1 VEQTVHGGSDG
12 WMRHRA
18 SGSAP
23 EQPVPRKMSDE
34 DDEAT
39 AAEQSPWL
47 ASAPDQSPWLASRVA
62 AQVLGFLVVL
72 LLGVFFFKKKNWIL
86 SSGCWV
92 RSWFLATFL
101 LFLASVGFQS
111 GGGKWFSFH
120 RHYS

>member
-1 VEQTVHGGSDG
+1 
-12 WMRHRA
+12 M
-18 SGSAP
+18 
-23 EQPVPRKMSDE
+23 PRKMSDE

-39 AAEQSPWL
+39 AAEPPVGRVGTGPESM
-47 ASAPDQSPWLASRVA
+47 ARVA
-62 AQVLGFLVVL
+62 GRGTGSW
-72 LLGVFFFKKKNWIL
+72 LLGCSSAGSFFLKKKNWIL

-120 RHYS
+120 RHYVSGRRDPDPSKTCSGQLD

>member
-1 VEQTVHGGSDG
+1 MEQTVHGGSDG
-12 WMRHRA
+12 WIRHRA

-39 AAEQSPWL
+39 AAEPPVGRVGTGPESM
-47 ASAPDQSPWLASRVA
+47 ARVA
-62 AQVLGFLVVL
+62 GRGTGSW
-72 LLGVFFFKKKNWIL
+72 LLGCSSAGSFFLKKNWIL

-120 RHYS
+120 RH